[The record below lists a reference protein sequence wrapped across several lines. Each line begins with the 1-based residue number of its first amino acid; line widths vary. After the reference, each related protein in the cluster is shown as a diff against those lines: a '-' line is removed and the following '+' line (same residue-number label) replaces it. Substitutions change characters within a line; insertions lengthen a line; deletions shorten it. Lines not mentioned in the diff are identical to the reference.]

1 MGDEDIGFASGGLST
16 DLGTQDVLWGLIGV
30 GGGWRHRPGFGEPDW
45 GTRVMGLPYCQGPI
59 EGMRDTGLALESEAL

>member
-1 MGDEDIGFASGGLST
+1 M
-16 DLGTQDVLWGLIGV
+16 